1 MTAFICYHPTQN
13 GYKTLSTPNANNI
26 LYFVNTD
33 HQSGCEWYLNVP
45 PTKIGS
51 YDTDRV
57 KAVVKIDGEYLA
69 FDCSHGLDKRGRP
82 LFRYEEDMEDFF
94 DFHREVLSQIEDL
107 DTLTESVVSDLSHK
121 IVDEEEPKA
130 EPRHQ
135 VGSYSCGSKSFAEQ
149 EGFATHNNTTHH
161 CIEINGAVETVTLK
175 LWDGSTMVIG
185 LCSNISGTKT
195 TRGVRFCDIKTTLKG
210 EVTVDGKLVKL
221 NGKLK

>member
-1 MTAFICYHPTQN
+1 MTAIICNHPTQS
-13 GYKTLSTPNANNI
+13 GYDTLSTPNSNNI
-26 LYFVNTD
+26 LYFVNTG
-33 HQSGCEWYLNVP
+33 HNSGCEWYLNVSSD
-45 PTKIGS
+45 KIGS

-69 FDCSHGLDKRGRP
+69 FDCSHGLDTKGRP
-82 LFRYEEDMEDFF
+82 LFRYQEDMEDFF
-94 DFHREVLSQIEDL
+94 DFHKECLSEL
-107 DTLTESVVSDLSHK
+107 DKLTESVVKDPSFT
-121 IVDEEEPKA
+121 IVDVEEPKKI
-130 EPRHQ
+130 EPYRQ
-135 VGSYSCGSKSFAEQ
+135 VGSYSCGSSDYAEQ
-149 EGFATHNNTTHH
+149 EGFVSYNNTTHH

-195 TRGVRFCDIKTTLKG
+195 TSGVRYCDIKTTLTG

>member
-1 MTAFICYHPTQN
+1 MTAIICNHPTQS
-13 GYKTLSTPNANNI
+13 GYSTLSTPTDNNI

-33 HQSGCEWYLNVP
+33 HHSGCVWYLNVP
-45 PTKIGS
+45 SDKIGS
-51 YDTDRV
+51 YDTDLV

-69 FDCSHGLDKRGRP
+69 LDCSHGLDGKGRP

-94 DFHREVLSQIEDL
+94 DFHKECLSEL
-107 DTLTESVVSDLSHK
+107 DTLTESVVKDGSFT
-121 IVDEEEPKA
+121 IVDVEEPKKI

-135 VGSYSCGSKSFAEQ
+135 VGAYACGSTDYAEQ
-149 EGFATHNNTTHH
+149 EGFATHNSYTTHH

-175 LWDGSTMVIG
+175 LWDGSTMTIG

-195 TRGVRFCDIKTTLKG
+195 DSGVRYCDIKTTLKG
-210 EVTVDGKLVKL
+210 EVTLDGKLVKL